1 MPPSTHSDPGGA
13 MPDSSSGSEGSEALY
28 SLVRI
33 GLRLRLINLLAVV
46 CSFVGALCMCGAG
59 LIKTVKAVRV
69 FFSDQPLLDDAAA
82 QSVSTY
88 VAQAMDAF
96 LVAMVLVVFSTGIF
110 HLFIMELKEKDF
122 RGLRG
127 FERVSSIHGL
137 KKILGELIVVV
148 LFVHFFRLAIEGDR
162 LDWTLLV
169 IPIGALLMAGALRL
183 LKLGETS
190 K

>member
-1 MPPSTHSDPGGA
+1 MDDRSSRSEPAQGSD
-13 MPDSSSGSEGSEALY
+13 ALY

-33 GLRLRLINLLAVV
+33 GLRLRFINLLAVV
-46 CSFVGALCMCGAG
+46 CSFVGALCMSGAG
-59 LIKTVKAVRV
+59 LIKTVKAVQV
-69 FFSDQPLLDDAAA
+69 FFSEGSLMDDSVT

-148 LFVHFFRLAIEGDR
+148 LFVHFFRLAIEGER
-162 LDWTLLV
+162 LDWMLLV
-169 IPIGALLMAGALRL
+169 IPVGALLMAGALRL
-183 LKLGETS
+183 LRLEEPRK
-190 K
+190 

>member
-1 MPPSTHSDPGGA
+1 MS
-13 MPDSSSGSEGSEALY
+13 
-28 SLVRI
+28 
-33 GLRLRLINLLAVV
+33 
-46 CSFVGALCMCGAG
+46 GAG
-59 LIKTVKAVRV
+59 LIKTVKAVQV
-69 FFSDQPLLDDAAA
+69 FFSEGSLMDDSVT

-148 LFVHFFRLAIEGDR
+148 LFVHFFRLAIEGER
-162 LDWTLLV
+162 LDWMLLV
-169 IPIGALLMAGALRL
+169 IPVGALLMAGALRL
-183 LKLGETS
+183 LRLEEPRK
-190 K
+190 